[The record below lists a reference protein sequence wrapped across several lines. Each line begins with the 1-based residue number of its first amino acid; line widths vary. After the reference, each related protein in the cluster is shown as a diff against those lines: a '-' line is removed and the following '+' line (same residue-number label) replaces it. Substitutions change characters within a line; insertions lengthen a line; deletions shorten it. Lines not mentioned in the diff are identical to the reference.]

1 MNLIYPRSMRSK
13 MKDIK
18 KLLGRRIKELR
29 RIKKY
34 SQQELADKANIDQ
47 RSLSHI
53 ECGDNFP
60 SKSLLDIANA
70 LEITLVELFDFAHL
84 EVTSTEMANYIRE
97 EVSSLSEQNIQILY
111 RVMKSLR

>member
-1 MNLIYPRSMRSK
+1 

-18 KLLGRRIKELR
+18 KLLGKRIKELR
-29 RIKKY
+29 RAKKF
-34 SQQELADKANIDQ
+34 SQQDLADKANIDQ

-70 LEITLVELFDFAHL
+70 LDISLVELFDFAHL
-84 EVTSTEMANYIRE
+84 EVSTNEMVNYIKDGI
-97 EVSSLSEQNIQILY
+97 SNLSEQNIQILY
-111 RVMKSLR
+111 RVMKSLK